1 MRATGTFD
9 VKLEPRPL
17 EGRPGDQIGMLA
29 LEKRFEGDLVG
40 SSTGLMLATS
50 TATPGSAGY
59 VAAETVTG
67 TLHDRRGT
75 FVVQHLGTMSG
86 DDSRLQIVVVPDSG
100 TDELTGIEG
109 AMTIDIVDGDHVY
122 AFEYTLPGA

>member
-1 MRATGTFD
+1 
-9 VKLEPRPL
+9 
-17 EGRPGDQIGMLA
+17 MLA

-67 TLHDRRGT
+67 TLHRRRGT
-75 FVVQHLGTMSG
+75 FGLQHLGTMSG
-86 DDSRLQIVVVPDSG
+86 DDSSLQIVVVPDSG

-109 AMTIDIVDGDHVY
+109 TMTIEIVDGDHVY